1 MWKKLFVFL
10 LSFGV
15 SLLSL
20 QFLKPK
26 IETNS
31 VEVPSNPVISSS
43 PPAVRSEYRTSVENR
58 SSFEN
63 FLDDFQKAVA
73 RNDRE
78 TVVSLVN
85 FPVDVF
91 RAGEKNKPFS
101 KKINSKPEFLRDYD
115 KIFDESFKANISQID
130 TNNLLFSSSGTVFV
144 SPGVRMERFY
154 KNGST
159 NFKIKIIEILRY

>member
-101 KKINSKPEFLRDYD
+101 KKINSKRISTRLR
-115 KIFDESFKANISQID
+115 
-130 TNNLLFSSSGTVFV
+130 
-144 SPGVRMERFY
+144 
-154 KNGST
+154 
-159 NFKIKIIEILRY
+159 